1 VTIGARVPPLLVS
14 PEPLRTLAVLGLLA
28 ACAGHAGAQSV
39 PALSFTGGTA
49 TFRVRA
55 TVVSDFTGTVAAA
68 RAQYTGTDLASV
80 QGFVEFS
87 VAEMRTGIGLRD
99 RHTRAVLAADSFPLI
114 RFDLTG
120 VEPEPQHGDT
130 VPAVFRGH
138 LTIRGVTRE
147 VRAPG
152 AVVLDNGTLEIA
164 ASLSIDMREYGV
176 SPPVRMLGAL
186 RVAPDIAVRFHLL
199 FREAAAPD

>member
-1 VTIGARVPPLLVS
+1 MTLPAPASLVPPN
-14 PEPLRTLAVLGLLA
+14 PLRTLALFGLLA
-28 ACAGHAGAQSV
+28 VCAGHAGAQAV

-49 TFRVRA
+49 TFHVRA
-55 TVVSDFTGTVAAA
+55 TIVSDFTGTVAAA

-80 QGFVEFS
+80 RGFVEFP

-99 RHTRAVLAADSFPLI
+99 RHTRAALAADSFPLI

-120 VEPEPQHGDT
+120 VEPTPPHGDT
-130 VPAVFRGH
+130 VPAVFRGR

-152 AVVLDNGTLEIA
+152 TVVLGQGALEVTA
-164 ASLSIDMREYGV
+164 RFSIDMREYGV
-176 SPPVRMLGAL
+176 TPPVRMLGAL
-186 RVAPDIAVRFHLL
+186 RVAPDIAVAVHLV
-199 FREAAAPD
+199 FGEAAAPD

>member
-1 VTIGARVPPLLVS
+1 LLVPPN
-14 PEPLRTLAVLGLLA
+14 PLRTLVLLGLLA
-28 ACAGHAGAQSV
+28 ACAGHAGAQAV

-55 TVVSDFTGTVAAA
+55 TVVNDFTGTVAAA

-80 QGFVEFS
+80 QGFVEFP

-99 RHTRAVLAADSFPLI
+99 RHTRATLAADSFPLI

-120 VEPEPQHGDT
+120 VEPTPRRGDT
-130 VPAVFRGH
+130 VPAVFRGS

-152 AVVLDNGTLEIA
+152 VVVLGHGALEVTA
-164 ASLSIDMREYGV
+164 RFLIDMREYGV

-186 RVAPDIAVRFHLL
+186 RVAPDIAVMVHLV
-199 FREAAAPD
+199 FGEAAAPD